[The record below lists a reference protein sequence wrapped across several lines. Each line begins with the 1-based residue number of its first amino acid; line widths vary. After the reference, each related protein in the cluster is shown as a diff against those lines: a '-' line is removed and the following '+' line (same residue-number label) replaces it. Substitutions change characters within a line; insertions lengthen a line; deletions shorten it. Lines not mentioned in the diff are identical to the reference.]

1 MNTSTTNIKNIVIN
15 GGGPTL
21 FNAYGAL
28 KQSNL
33 SGIWSHESVEAYY
46 GTSAGA
52 ILAVFLALQYSWED
66 LDAFIV
72 KRPWQHVWRFN
83 LLNIYEYYTNKGI
96 YGKDLFVEV
105 FGPLFRGKD
114 VDLGITLKEFHEI
127 FKKSLYLYAV
137 NIVTF
142 ELTEFSHLTHPDMP
156 LLDAVRASS
165 ALPMLFQ
172 PVEYAGNLYTDGGIL
187 LNYPVIKCAAEDKDT
202 ILGVKNKYTSSLNK
216 VSGIFEYISYLLNM
230 LLDKH
235 QVDTH
240 IPIKYELAINT
251 GFIDYSTIFNLANHP
266 DQRQALIDMG
276 MRDALES
283 IAKFSSSQ

>member
-1 MNTSTTNIKNIVIN
+1 MNTTTTSTRHIKNIVIN
-15 GGGPTL
+15 GGGPSL

-83 LLNIYEYYTNKGI
+83 LLSVYDYYTNKGI
-96 YGKDLFVEV
+96 YGKDLFVEL

-114 VDLGITLKEFHEI
+114 IDLGVTLKEFHEV

-137 NIVTF
+137 NVATF

-202 ILGVKNKYTSSLNK
+202 ILGVKNKYAESMNK
-216 VSGIFEYISYLLNM
+216 VQGLFEYISYLLNM
-230 LLDKH
+230 LVDKH
-235 QVDTH
+235 QVNTH
-240 IPIKYELAINT
+240 IPIKYELEINA
-251 GFIDYSTIFNLANHP
+251 GFIDYSTIFSLANHP
-266 DQRQALIDMG
+266 DQRQALIEMG

-283 IAKFSSSQ
+283 IAKF